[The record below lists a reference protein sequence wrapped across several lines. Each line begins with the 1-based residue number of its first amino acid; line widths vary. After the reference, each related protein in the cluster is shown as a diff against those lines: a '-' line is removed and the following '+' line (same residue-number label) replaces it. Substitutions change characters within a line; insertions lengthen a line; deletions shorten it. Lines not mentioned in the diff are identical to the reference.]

1 MEKIFMIGLF
11 PSCVYVLWIF
21 STTYMNYLHPSSM
34 CIIWTKNFIYYQL
47 WIAKKPESRL
57 PDQEEASMASTEY
70 QIELEESMAYM
81 HQCCGQKHSN
91 RSWRHTDPSWSMQS
105 CKSEIPLVLCTS
117 ESGSQCRYMCL
128 YIVLYSTYEN
138 YIQLVPRHHSINNKY
153 ILISNISHP
162 KNVQYRNFYLSYY
175 LWALEY
181 CEYLIVVL

>member
-1 MEKIFMIGLF
+1 MYFEYLVLLIWITYILVVCALYVPKRE
-11 PSCVYVLWIF
+11 VY
-21 STTYMNYLHPSSM
+21 
-34 CIIWTKNFIYYQL
+34 FIYYQL

-57 PDQEEASMASTEY
+57 PDQEEASMACTEY

>member
-1 MEKIFMIGLF
+1 MYFEYLVLLIWITYILVCALYVPKRE
-11 PSCVYVLWIF
+11 VY
-21 STTYMNYLHPSSM
+21 
-34 CIIWTKNFIYYQL
+34 FIYYQL

-57 PDQEEASMASTEY
+57 PDQEEASMACTEY

-128 YIVLYSTYEN
+128 YIV
-138 YIQLVPRHHSINNKY
+138 
-153 ILISNISHP
+153 
-162 KNVQYRNFYLSYY
+162 YY
-175 LWALEY
+175 LWKIYTTTLFQDIIQ
-181 CEYLIVVL
+181 LITNTY